1 MRHVSIVVAKDE
13 LPNLLEYAGSRRL
26 FHLTEVEDHELPDG
40 AARYKAIELAA
51 KSSTIK
57 NRLAGLT
64 STLQTGDVEPESLQA
79 PVDNLEKLA
88 IFLEDETLKL
98 EREVR
103 RIEDEQGKLQTER
116 EQAAE
121 LSRFLSGLENVGV
134 SLDSLAGGG
143 FLSSLAGEASAESI
157 GSLQRELD
165 QITYGNLIFAV
176 TNASG
181 KAQTFLAI
189 FPSAFQEDAKQAVTA
204 LGAKLGPPWTDLP
217 ANPKEAKETIDRKLS
232 DLDAALK
239 KLADAKNSLA
249 KGQGPEIKS
258 LAVLSDIFDS
268 RTKALAGSSET
279 ESTVLLQAW
288 TPQRRIKEVAEELPR
303 VCNGLATMYVEER
316 ENEHGAHNSRESH
329 SSEAA
334 EEKDPNPPS
343 LIKAPG
349 WTNPLQSVINN
360 FGVPDY
366 RETNPLVFMIFT
378 FPIMYGLMFGDFGEG
393 PLLLLLGVALLRIK
407 KRGGSLGDFLQ
418 PFVNGA
424 ELIVMLGIGT
434 TIFGLIFGDFFG
446 FETGTLFKFGPIFS
460 PLEGQVTV
468 GSVSVPTYMVV
479 TLAFGVF
486 HLLFGMALG
495 AFNKIRNMEFR
506 EAFFGPI
513 CQAWFYAAGV
523 FIIAQ
528 IAISGFRFSIALQ
541 NPLYLPL
548 VIAPLALSAWKEGG
562 MHAMELF
569 IQSISNTFSYLRIWA
584 LNLADFYV
592 KFAIF
597 LALGGQLIAATHTS
611 PAYYV
616 ITPLSLVGSA
626 LGNILVMIL
635 EGLIVFVQDLRLH
648 WVEWFGKFYEGTGFP
663 FSPYHEPTSWK
674 VPLNG

>member
-1 MRHVSIVVAKDE
+1 MVHVSIVVAKDE
-13 LPNLLEYAGSRRL
+13 LPNLLKYAGSKQL
-26 FHLTEVEDHELPDG
+26 FHLTEVEDDHLPDG

-51 KSSTIK
+51 KSSTVK
-57 NRLAGLT
+57 NRLASLT
-64 STLQTGDVEPESLQA
+64 TALQIGDVKPGSLEA
-79 PVDNLEKLA
+79 PVDNLGKLA
-88 IFLEDETLKL
+88 VFLEDETLKL
-98 EREVR
+98 EHEVR
-103 RIEDEQGKLQTER
+103 QIDDEQGKLQTEK

-134 SLDSLAGGG
+134 SLDSLAGAG
-143 FLSSLAGEASAESI
+143 FLSSLAGESSADSI
-157 GSLQRELD
+157 GALQRELD
-165 QITYGNLIFAV
+165 QITYGNLIFAI
-176 TNASG
+176 TNTSA
-181 KAQTFLAI
+181 KTQTFLAI
-189 FPSAFQEDAKQAVTA
+189 FPNAFQEDAKQAVTA

-217 ANPKEAKETIDRKLS
+217 ANPKEAKETIDLKLS
-232 DLDAALK
+232 ELENGSK
-239 KLADAKNSLA
+239 KLAEAKNNLA
-249 KGQGPEIKS
+249 KNHGPEIKS
-258 LAVLSDIFDS
+258 LTVLSDIFDA

-288 TPQRRIKEVAEELPR
+288 TPERKIKEVAEELPR
-303 VCNGLATMYVEER
+303 ACNGLATMYVEEKAD
-316 ENEHGAHNSRESH
+316 EHHAVEPE
-329 SSEAA
+329 SSEEA
-334 EEKDPNPPS
+334 DPDPPS
-343 LIKAPG
+343 LITAPG

-366 RETNPLVFMIFT
+366 RETNPLLFMIFT
-378 FPIMYGLMFGDFGEG
+378 FPIMYGMMFGDFGEG

-446 FETGTLFKFGPIFS
+446 FESGKLFGFGPLFS

-495 AFNKIRNMEFR
+495 AFNKIRNGEFR

-528 IAISGFRFSIALQ
+528 IAVSGFKFSIALQ

-548 VIAPLALSAWKEGG
+548 VLAPLALSAWKEGG

-597 LALGGQLIAATHTS
+597 LALGGALTAGVYT
-611 PAYYV
+611 
-616 ITPLSLVGSA
+616 ITPLSLVGAA

-663 FSPYHEPTSWK
+663 FSPYHEPTSWRAPIK
-674 VPLNG
+674 